1 MLPAFKTTT
10 IKTSTTNMFD
20 SPVLDLVILL
30 SFTYFV
36 GSLVLSAI
44 NEALAGFLEL
54 RQKHLRQALENMFND
69 PGWKP
74 FIRNHFMNSPH
85 IQALVKAKGQFPA
98 YISSSNF
105 VLTVVE
111 QIKAENYTPDK
122 IKAGIQNS
130 ILPKQF
136 QKVLLD
142 LLAQAKNDI
151 ATFEKKLEEF
161 YNNVMDRTTG
171 WYKKDIRKILL
182 IVGFI
187 ISVALNIDTIKIA
200 NDTLRDPKYLSKT
213 ADQIAAHLSQIQ
225 VQNDSII
232 VKDSAGKIFYT
243 TAGKY
248 STTPKD
254 SISVNT
260 LMSQTQNLKVVYEQ
274 SAGYKLG
281 YNGEFKTE
289 WSKHFL
295 LKLLGVLITTFAL
308 QLNAS
313 YWFDLMNRVVNIRSV
328 GNKPDDSKD
337 NTSK

>member
-1 MLPAFKTTT
+1 
-10 IKTSTTNMFD
+10 MFD

-54 RQKHLRQALENMFND
+54 RQKHLRRALENMFND

-74 FIRNHFMNSPH
+74 FIRNHFMHSPH
-85 IQALVKAKGQFPA
+85 IQSLVKAKGQYPA
-98 YISSSNF
+98 YISASNF
-105 VLTVVE
+105 VLTVIE

-136 QKVLLD
+136 QQVLFD
-142 LLAQAKNDI
+142 LLAQGKNDI
-151 ATFEKKLEEF
+151 TTFEKKLEEF

-182 IVGFI
+182 TIGFVL
-187 ISVALNIDTIKIA
+187 SVALNIDTIKIT

-213 ADQIAAHLSQIQ
+213 ADQIAAHLSQVQ
-225 VQNDSII
+225 VQNDSIT
-232 VKDSAGKIFYT
+232 VKDSAGAVIYT
-243 TAGKY
+243 TSGKY

-254 SISVNT
+254 SVDLKTFMN
-260 LMSQTQNLKVVYEQ
+260 QTKNLKVVYEQ
-274 SAGYKLG
+274 TTGYKLG
-281 YNGEFKTE
+281 YSGDFKSQ

-295 LKLLGVLITTFAL
+295 LKLLGILITTFAL

-313 YWFDLMNRVVNIRSV
+313 YWFDLMNRVVNIRAV
-328 GNKPDDSKD
+328 GNKPDDAKD
-337 NTSK
+337 NSSK